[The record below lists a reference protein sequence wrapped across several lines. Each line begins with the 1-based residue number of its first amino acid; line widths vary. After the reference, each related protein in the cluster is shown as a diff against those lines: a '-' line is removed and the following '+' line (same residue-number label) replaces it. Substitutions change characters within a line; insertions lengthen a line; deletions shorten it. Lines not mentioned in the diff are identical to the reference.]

1 MICEHLTV
9 ALRGWPIRE
18 VEQSVRLSE
27 TQRIAFFELVTTS
40 LKTADTLASNCPAET
55 ALTPVRRLD
64 DLRKRLAA
72 VREAT
77 VAIRPTLL
85 RFLGALDQQ
94 QKVRFAGLS

>member
-9 ALRGWPIRE
+9 ALQELPIRE
-18 VEQSVRLSE
+18 VERNVRLSE
-27 TQRIAFFELVTTS
+27 TQRVSFYEFVTAS
-40 LKTADTLASNCPAET
+40 LKAADTLSSDCPTET
-55 ALTPVRRLD
+55 ALTPARRLD

-85 RFLGALDQQ
+85 RFFGVLDQQ

>member
-1 MICEHLTV
+1 
-9 ALRGWPIRE
+9 
-18 VEQSVRLSE
+18 
-27 TQRIAFFELVTTS
+27 